1 MLKWA
6 KNGPLA
12 SACHVS
18 FLAAP
23 DTDDMHK
30 FSLSLFIHS
39 EGHRS
44 DMSLD
49 LSGLTREERS
59 MVQAPITNERNF
71 CRLAEALIIQHPR
84 KRTKGKGKDVFKR
97 VDNPD
102 ARWFRGK
109 GKSKHTGSGK
119 SGASAH
125 DANLVE
131 DYDYYYDE
139 DLDESANAYQAK
151 NQLILET
158 MTEKLLRI
166 TIMWRKTIRFLH
178 MLFWMTSL
186 FSEAAEPCRPRSRSE
201 CATGTSQCTSLPFL
215 WRRERER

>member
-30 FSLSLFIHS
+30 FSLTLFIHS

-59 MVQAPITNERNF
+59 MVQAPINNERNF

-131 DYDYYYDE
+131 DYDYHYDE

-151 NQLILET
+151 NHPVDPGNDDGEVAPDYDDVEENDT
-158 MTEKLLRI
+158 
-166 TIMWRKTIRFLH
+166 
-178 MLFWMTSL
+178 
-186 FSEAAEPCRPRSRSE
+186 FSSYVVLDDVSVFRGS
-201 CATGTSQCTSLPFL
+201 
-215 WRRERER
+215 